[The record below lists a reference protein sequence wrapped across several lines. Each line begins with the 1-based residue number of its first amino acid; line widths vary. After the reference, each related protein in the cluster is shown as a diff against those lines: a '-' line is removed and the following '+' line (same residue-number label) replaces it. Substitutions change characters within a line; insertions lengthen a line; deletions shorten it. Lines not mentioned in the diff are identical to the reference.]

1 MEMSLSM
8 SITSTTGL
16 EVCRAG
22 LSIESDKS
30 KTIIVGIFFVF
41 VKIPQNIEEVF
52 KTSFVFVDTK
62 PRWDK
67 YKKNNLVSQMRPRF
81 STLWKNLKKR
91 THWTSTFKLSCDERF
106 THALTQTKVI
116 SLKSQPYAVNAF
128 VKRSSQRSINL
139 NSTTLSM
146 PRISNFCGFSSFRIF
161 QL

>member
-41 VKIPQNIEEVF
+41 VKIPQNIEEIF

-62 PRWDK
+62 PR
-67 YKKNNLVSQMRPRF
+67 
-81 STLWKNLKKR
+81 
-91 THWTSTFKLSCDERF
+91 
-106 THALTQTKVI
+106 
-116 SLKSQPYAVNAF
+116 
-128 VKRSSQRSINL
+128 
-139 NSTTLSM
+139 
-146 PRISNFCGFSSFRIF
+146 
-161 QL
+161 